1 MHVLNANAESPHAV
15 EDLVSTL
22 HPFERCAAVV
32 VGIGVRY
39 VKMRAA
45 RTVIAGL
52 PPGEAAGIEKAC
64 AEGR

>member
-1 MHVLNANAESPHAV
+1 MEDQFDAILYTGAAHQSRRSHACAKASAEP
-15 EDLVSTL
+15 
-22 HPFERCAAVV
+22 
-32 VGIGVRY
+32 GY